1 MPLPYSF
8 SPIFPSNK
16 KRETV
21 RMNKIWL
28 SIAVSCLHV
37 IALFGQEDERF
48 DRLRMEDLIGV
59 PALKPM
65 QAPGLLGLPY
75 QLPTLKSP
83 LATDYFQSNRLNLN
97 PGYFPTKINKHFSF
111 YSSPA
116 SPFLKDRVVSGNAGV
131 RYQLKGR
138 FSLFFAGSYY
148 TDRYK
153 SPMLPL
159 SVSNKEVEAGVSYQL
174 TERLQLKTGMQYRFN
189 IIKKQWEWAYMS
201 GVIYSF

>member
-1 MPLPYSF
+1 MG
-8 SPIFPSNK
+8 
-16 KRETV
+16 
-21 RMNKIWL
+21 RMNRIWL
-28 SIAVSCLHV
+28 SAALCGLYAVG
-37 IALFGQEDERF
+37 LFGQEGERF

-83 LATDYFQSNRLNLN
+83 FPAGDFQSNRLKVN

-138 FSLFFAGSYY
+138 TSLFFAGSYY

-189 IIKKQWEWAYMS
+189 IIKKQWEWAYLS

>member
-28 SIAVSCLHV
+28 SIVVSCLHV
-37 IALFGQEDERF
+37 IALFGQEGEHF

-59 PALKPM
+59 PALKPL
-65 QAPGLLGLPY
+65 QSPGLLGLSYRLPALRFP
-75 QLPTLKSP
+75 LPT
-83 LATDYFQSNRLNLN
+83 DFQSNRLNLN
-97 PGYFPTKINKHFSF
+97 PGYFPTSINKHFSF

-116 SPFLKDRVVSGNAGV
+116 SPFLKGRVVAGNAGV
-131 RYQLKGR
+131 RYQLKGK
-138 FSLFFAGSYY
+138 FALFLAGSYY

-153 SPMLPL
+153 SPLLPL
-159 SVSNKEVEAGVSYQL
+159 SASNKEVEVGVFYQL
-174 TERLQLKTGMQYRFN
+174 TERVQLKTGVKYQFN
-189 IIKKQWEWAYMS
+189 VIKKKWEWVHAT
-201 GVIYSF
+201 GATFSF